1 MIVVIADDLTGAAE
15 IGGIGLTYDL
25 KPEIV
30 CGAELNSA
38 ADLLI
43 IATDTRSMPEKEALD
58 ATERIT
64 KKIAEIKPEL
74 IFKKVDSVLRGH
86 VIVELAVHLK
96 TLQLNTALLV
106 PANPA
111 LGRTIE
117 NGRYFING
125 HPVHLTSFGN
135 DPEFSITHSEVHSML
150 RVDKNCITIR
160 KKNDL
165 LPEHGITVG
174 ECVTCEDLAEWVTRG
189 GKNTLLA
196 GGAGLFKALL
206 ESLGLRQRPGQ
217 DNERGLTQPA
227 LFVCGTTFSKSQVA
241 VAKVSRNGGPV
252 SYMPHDII
260 TMAEPH
266 ETLFDRWAAEIISL
280 LEVYGKAVIA
290 IHPRD
295 SVSAVVT
302 ASSLRNKKANV
313 VKKVFDRT
321 LIKEL
326 LIEGGSTAA
335 AIVNNLKF
343 NRLYPVNQ
351 LGPGV
356 IKLKAGAEK
365 DLFLTLK
372 PGSYDWPF
380 GIWNF

>member
-15 IGGIGLTYDL
+15 IGGIGSTYDL
-25 KPEIV
+25 KTEIV
-30 CGAELNSA
+30 CGTELSSA

-43 IATDTRSMPEKEALD
+43 IATDTRSMPEKDALVV
-58 ATERIT
+58 TERIT
-64 KKIAEIKPEL
+64 ANIAEIKPEVL
-74 IFKKVDSVLRGH
+74 FKKVDSVLRGH
-86 VIVELAVHLK
+86 VIAELEAHLK

-125 HPVHLTSFGN
+125 HPVHLTSFAF
-135 DPEFSITHSEVHSML
+135 DPEFSITSSEVHSML
-150 RVDKNCITIR
+150 RVDKDRITIR
-160 KKNDL
+160 KKNDP
-165 LPEHGITVG
+165 LPKYGIAVG
-174 ECVTCEDLAEWVTRG
+174 ECATSEELPEWIARG
-189 GKNTLLA
+189 GKDTLLA
-196 GGAGLFKALL
+196 GGADLFKALL

-217 DNERGLTQPA
+217 DNEHRPTLPA
-227 LFVCGTTFSKSQVA
+227 LFVCGTTFSKSQIA
-241 VAKVSRNGGPV
+241 VARVSRNGGPV

-260 TMAEPH
+260 TLAEPH
-266 ETLFDRWAAEIISL
+266 ETLFDSWAAEIISL

-295 SVSAVVT
+295 SVSAAVT
-302 ASSLRNKKANV
+302 ASNLRNKKADV

-335 AIVNNLKF
+335 AIVNRLNF
-343 NRLYPVNQ
+343 SRLYPISQ
-351 LGPGV
+351 LGAGV

-365 DLFLTLK
+365 NLFLTLK
-372 PGSYDWPF
+372 PGSYNWPS
-380 GIWNF
+380 GMWNF